1 MADLCFDF
9 CVWCHVSLCAF
20 FFQDCVW
27 YICNFFYRVYNPCT
41 KPSNHTFDHLEEKG
55 VDKGNAWRDE
65 KGPWSI
71 RPPLELVQR
80 LYWGNFSV
88 MGLSAYGLSWACKYH
103 LELNWTLYRASPS
116 WPGLLHHLDATV
128 RSTALWPQ
136 LVHFLNYCTLWNLT
150 HNLSENHFFFS
161 FLKKQT
167 NPQYPQP
174 VGAGCAFF
182 QAMIK
187 GKPSFWGKPLIV
199 FIIIIWL
206 CVQSWVR
213 RSTLKWCPAS
223 CLRAYYGRFS
233 FVLFVYSSR
242 FCFRWIHVDSC
253 ACLLQ
258 HCV

>member
-1 MADLCFDF
+1 MLEGMRKDHDQSDHHWNWFRDYTGETSQWWDWVHMDF
-9 CVWCHVSLCAF
+9 PEHVNT
-20 FFQDCVW
+20 
-27 YICNFFYRVYNPCT
+27 I
-41 KPSNHTFDHLEEKG
+41 
-55 VDKGNAWRDE
+55 
-65 KGPWSI
+65 
-71 RPPLELVQR
+71 
-80 LYWGNFSV
+80 
-88 MGLSAYGLSWACKYH
+88 
-103 LELNWTLYRASPS
+103 LNWTELCTGPLPLDLDCSTIWTPPWGPLHSDLSWSTSWIIVPS
-116 WPGLLHHLDATV
+116 GTSRTIWVKIT
-128 RSTALWPQ
+128 
-136 LVHFLNYCTLWNLT
+136 
-150 HNLSENHFFFS
+150 FFFS